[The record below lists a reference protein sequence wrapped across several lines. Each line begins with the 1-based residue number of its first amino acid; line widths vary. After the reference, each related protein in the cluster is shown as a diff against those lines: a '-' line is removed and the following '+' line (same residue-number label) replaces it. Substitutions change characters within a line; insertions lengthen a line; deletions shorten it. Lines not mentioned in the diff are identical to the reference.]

1 MPRALRIFALSVVLS
16 LIPTFGQAQF
26 QDGSQPVLLNIPLI
40 SQKAAVSQTLGIT
53 DITINYHR
61 PLVGER
67 KIWGSTVPYD
77 QVWRAGANQNT
88 TIEFTD
94 PVTVEGQKLDKG
106 IYGLHMIPGKEE
118 WTVIFSRD
126 HAAWGS
132 FAYDQAHD
140 ALRVKV
146 RPHDTDFHNALIYE
160 FEDLKPDSTAVTLKW
175 EKIAV
180 PFHVAVDVREIT
192 QASLAG
198 QLQGYAQFTW
208 DGWDD
213 ASKYLLESNLDLEQ
227 ALKYNARSIQ
237 NEERFENLLT
247 RSRILKAQ
255 GHAEEA
261 ETTLT
266 KALDKASAIQAHTYG
281 RQLILTKHNDEAFKV
296 FRANAAKHPE
306 VWIVHVGL
314 ARMHSAEGKFDE
326 ALKEMKLAQQGAP
339 DPQKPQLDGLLKR
352 LEAKEDINR

>member
-1 MPRALRIFALSVVLS
+1 MPRAIRVFALSVALS
-16 LIPTFGQAQF
+16 FVATFCQAQF

-61 PLVGER
+61 PLAGER

-106 IYGLHMIPGKEE
+106 VYGLHMIPGKEE
-118 WTVIFSRD
+118 WTIIFSRD
-126 HAAWGS
+126 HTAWGS
-132 FAYDQAHD
+132 FAYDQTHD

-146 RPHDTDFHNALIYE
+146 RPHDTDFHNALMYE
-160 FEDLKPDSTAVTLKW
+160 FEELKPDSAAITLKW
-175 EKIAV
+175 EKLAI
-180 PFHVAVDVREIT
+180 PFRVAVDVNGIT
-192 QASLAG
+192 QASLPS

-213 ASKYLLESNLDLEQ
+213 AAKYLLENKLDLEQ
-227 ALKYNARSIQ
+227 ALKYSERSIQ
-237 NEERFENLLT
+237 NEERFDNLLT
-247 RSRILKAQ
+247 RSRVLKAQ

-261 ETTLT
+261 ETTLA
-266 KALDKASAIQAHTYG
+266 KALDKASAAQAHVYG
-281 RQLILTKHNDEAFKV
+281 RQLILEKRNEEAFKV

-306 VWIVHVGL
+306 AWIVHAGL
-314 ARMHSAEGKFDE
+314 ARMYSAEGKFDDAVKE
-326 ALKEMKLAQQGAP
+326 LKVAQQGAP
-339 DPQKPQLDGLLKR
+339 GPQKPQIDGLIRR
-352 LEAKEDINR
+352 LEANEDINK